1 MTLLLALPSRQGHLK
16 VEAFYRSRPVFR
28 VSPAATHEKQEKRV
42 FAGSDTLSPGQR
54 SSRSG
59 KGPAAP
65 CNPAFATFKSP
76 CRLDEVHHVLRVGD
90 HGHVVR
96 RDFDGGGTHAPG
108 GQQEWTAQARST

>member
-1 MTLLLALPSRQGHLK
+1 MDMVTLCRRNGIIRKLRACSPGHNYKLRLPCRFVQGHLK

-28 VSPAATHEKQEKRV
+28 VSPQATHEKQEKRV

-65 CNPAFATFKSP
+65 CNPAFVTFKSP
-76 CRLDEVHHVLRVGD
+76 CTVLALLDK
-90 HGHVVR
+90 
-96 RDFDGGGTHAPG
+96 T
-108 GQQEWTAQARST
+108 GQKNL